1 MPYLDGEM
9 TFDPET
15 GESASEQPL
24 TATPPCPA
32 EPLRL
37 SYRSLADRLGL
48 SVSGARALAK
58 RRQWVISRDDE
69 GRTLVLVP
77 PAELE
82 PRTERNS
89 ALAPAA
95 PTPAEFAARIAGL
108 VAAIKAEREG
118 EDRLLARERT
128 SATID
133 LAALTRQLIA
143 ARDRERLEWEQTTDL
158 LKAELAEAQSG
169 LVAMKAEVDALAA
182 RHRRNLVDLEA
193 GHADQRSIWQLERR
207 RLEATIASLERS
219 RQRKWSPRRWLAATR
234 PAWLVVV
241 IVLGAFGFSIS
252 KDHTRGTSGAIIHP
266 VDDAHFQAGCGEAD
280 CARASDS
287 VLGARTQFLV
297 DGFLAHMAQEL
308 QVASPPR
315 ARIEP

>member
-1 MPYLDGEM
+1 MT

-15 GESASEQPL
+15 GDSASEQPP
-24 TATPPCPA
+24 TATQPCSA

-48 SVSGARALAK
+48 SVSGARGLAK
-58 RRQWVISRDDE
+58 RRRWVISRDDD
-69 GRTLVLVP
+69 GNTLVLVP

-82 PRTERNS
+82 QRAERNS
-89 ALAPAA
+89 AMAPAA

-108 VAAIKAEREG
+108 VAAIKAERGG
-118 EDRLLARERT
+118 EDRHLSRERA

-143 ARDRERLEWEQTTDL
+143 ARDRERLEWEQTTDR
-158 LKAELAEAQSG
+158 LKGQLAEAQSG
-169 LVAMKAEVDALAA
+169 LVAMQAELATLAA
-182 RHRRNLVDLEA
+182 QHRRNLVDLEA
-193 GHADQRSIWQLERR
+193 GHADQRSIWQLDRR
-207 RLEATIASLERS
+207 RLEATIASLERD

-234 PAWLVVV
+234 PAWLVVL
-241 IVLGAFGFSIS
+241 IVLGAFGYSTS
-252 KDHTRGTSGAIIHP
+252 KDGTRDRSGAVVHP
-266 VDDAHFQAGCGEAD
+266 VDDAHFQAGRGDGCGEAD
-280 CARASDS
+280 CARAAAS